1 MSTQEKERIAK
12 RVARELREG
21 DVINLGIGLPTMV
34 SDYVPKGMDVLLQSE
49 NGMIR
54 MGPAPAPDQID
65 LNIANAGAKPVTI
78 LPGGAFFDSALSFA
92 IIRGGHVD
100 VTVLGALQIDETGS
114 LSSHIV
120 PGHMA
125 AGMGGAMDLIAGSK
139 KVIIATTH
147 TLKDGTPKIL
157 KRCTLPL
164 TAVGRVNMIITE
176 LAVMEVSPEGLVLVE
191 LAEGVTA
198 DYVQERTEA
207 TLILADH
214 LDTEWAS

>member
-1 MSTQEKERIAK
+1 MATSEKDIIAK
-12 RVARELREG
+12 RVAQELQEG
-21 DVINLGIGLPTMV
+21 YVVNLGIGLPTLV
-34 SDYVPKGMDVLLQSE
+34 SNYVPEGMDVLLQSE

-54 MGPAPAPDQID
+54 MGPAPAPGQEDP
-65 LNIANAGAKPVTI
+65 NIANAGAQPVTI
-78 LPGGAFFDSALSFA
+78 LPGGAFFDSALSFS

-100 VTVLGALQIDETGS
+100 VTVLGALEIDETGS
-114 LSSHIV
+114 LASHIV
-120 PGHMA
+120 PGKMA

-164 TAVGRVNMIITE
+164 TAVNRVNMIITE
-176 LAVMEVSPEGLVLVE
+176 LAVMEVHPEGLVLTE
-191 LAEGVTA
+191 LAEGVTV

-207 TLILADH
+207 TLILADN
-214 LDTEWAS
+214 LKAEWAS

>member
-1 MSTQEKERIAK
+1 MSTREKEIIAK
-12 RVARELREG
+12 RVAQELREG
-21 DVINLGIGLPTMV
+21 NVINLGIGLPTLV
-34 SDYVPKGMDVLLQSE
+34 SNYVPHDMDVFLQSE
-49 NGMIR
+49 NGIIC

-65 LNIANAGAKPVTI
+65 PNIANAGAKPATI

-114 LSSHIV
+114 MASHIV
-120 PGHMA
+120 PGQMA
-125 AGMGGAMDLIAGSK
+125 TGMGGAMDLIVGSK

-157 KRCTLPL
+157 RRCTLPL

-176 LAVMEVSPEGLVLVE
+176 LAVLEVHPKGLLLTE
-191 LAEGVTA
+191 LAEGITA
-198 DYVQERTEA
+198 EYVQERTQA
-207 TLILADH
+207 KLIHAERLK
-214 LDTEWAS
+214 TMRM

>member
-1 MSTQEKERIAK
+1 MSTHEKERIAK
-12 RVARELREG
+12 RVAQELREG

-34 SDYVPKGMDVLLQSE
+34 SNYVPKGMDVLLQSE

-54 MGPAPAPDQID
+54 MGPEPAPDQID
-65 LNIANAGAKPVTI
+65 PNIANAGAKPATI

-125 AGMGGAMDLIAGSK
+125 TGMGGAMDLIAGSK

-147 TLKDGTPKIL
+147 TLKDGSPKIL

-176 LAVMEVSPEGLVLVE
+176 LAVMEVSPEGLVLTE

-198 DYVQERTEA
+198 EYVQERTEA
-207 TLILADH
+207 TLILGDN